1 MALCTPT
8 LPVSPLHRSLVSISP
23 SGFFLSCA
31 RFLGL
36 RTWGRSINVLRSPA
50 GSRVSSKRWN
60 SGIIYFSLSDDLD
73 SGNGTSVDGYV
84 KKRNI
89 VEHILLLRA
98 KKNLSD
104 AEEKDMLDY
113 LYTSQYQMSGII
125 AMSLGRIECP
135 NLDNFTHAV
144 YMRFQRKEDL
154 AKFYSNSYYSRILKE
169 HVTPYCY
176 GSVSVD
182 YESEVEDD
190 IIPIFRRG
198 EEFNYGVE
206 CMLLIS
212 ISKTAPGHAVEDA
225 LASLWN
231 LTMDFGSNIVQAT
244 QVEAFKIFTESPIYK
259 DMWKLKF
266 HAITR
271 KALLLHFLVDPVG
284 TELMCI
290 EHREKATYRSIG
302 QVEGKAKHAIK
313 DVRNKDFTIYVE
325 RMAAR

>member
-8 LPVSPLHRSLVSISP
+8 LLVYPLHRTLASISP

-36 RTWGRSINVLRSPA
+36 RTWGRSINVLRSPV

-98 KKNLSD
+98 KENLSD
-104 AEEKDMLDY
+104 VEEKDMLDY

-125 AMSLGRIECP
+125 AISLGRIECP
-135 NLDNFTHAV
+135 NRDNFTHAV

-176 GSVSVD
+176 GSISVD

-212 ISKTAPGHAVEDA
+212 ISKTAPEHAVEDA

-231 LTMDFGSNIVQAT
+231 LTLDFGSDIVQAT
-244 QVEAFKIFTESPIYK
+244 QGCNLNVADSEYTHAAVMRFPSFEAFKIFTESPIYK

-266 HAITR
+266 HAITG

-284 TELMCI
+284 TELM
-290 EHREKATYRSIG
+290 
-302 QVEGKAKHAIK
+302 
-313 DVRNKDFTIYVE
+313 
-325 RMAAR
+325 